1 LLVLSQH
8 GLCQSQRYKRWPK
21 VDRWFPP
28 LSFAVTDC
36 TREASRPISG
46 EVGKLDE
53 MGPQSGKVEIDLC
66 SVTVVDQTA
75 GVSALKG
82 GERDLKV
89 LLTF

>member
-1 LLVLSQH
+1 MAYAKANATNDGQKLIGGFRRCRSLSLIARVKLLD
-8 GLCQSQRYKRWPK
+8 QSVVRW
-21 VDRWFPP
+21 
-28 LSFAVTDC
+28 
-36 TREASRPISG
+36 ASLT
-46 EVGKLDE
+46 KWL
-53 MGPQSGKVEIDLC
+53 PQSGKVEIDLC